1 MVTPA
6 CHVHSFTAKTFS
18 IVLFIA
24 PPSGIVFIQ
33 LLISFTVVLGMGLGW
48 GWGVI
53 TMKAALA
60 ARPQA
65 DTNARLAELQRA
77 ATQNTTNVGQLSGQ
91 TTYAQVLVFE
101 GFMLDARVT
110 AVYYCMICVL
120 IYALVR

>member
-1 MVTPA
+1 MVKQCSLA
-6 CHVHSFTAKTFS
+6 GEYLSSLAQMIHLFTANPFS

-33 LLISFTVVLGMGLGW
+33 LLMGFTVILGMGLGW
-48 GWGVI
+48 GWGVL

-91 TTYAQVLVFE
+91 TT
-101 GFMLDARVT
+101 
-110 AVYYCMICVL
+110 
-120 IYALVR
+120 

>member
-1 MVTPA
+1 M
-6 CHVHSFTAKTFS
+6 
-18 IVLFIA
+18 LFIA